1 MFQKEALIKRYS
13 FIMIDVFSL
22 FIALVLSNLMRF
34 GTLQL
39 FQYDNLYIHVF
50 VIALLACV
58 MGNLSFHLDK
68 HIFDRGY
75 YQEFISV
82 AKSGICI
89 ATIVMTYLVL
99 SQEAIHYSR
108 IQLIYF
114 FVIYM
119 VMDYVGHQLA
129 KPIIANYYKNSRS
142 CRKILLFTS
151 SDKVDQ
157 VLERF
162 HMTNNWYFDLS
173 YIVIADKDMQGQ
185 FIDNIPVVANAD
197 NMLERIKNMT
207 VDAVF
212 INISFSQQF
221 SLNIKQILHDFQS
234 MGIIVHVN
242 IDALELDVADKVIE
256 NLGAFKVVS
265 YTNKLRNSGQLII
278 KKIIDMIGAIVGLI
292 ITGVISIILVPL
304 IRLDSK
310 GPAFYAQTRVGKNG
324 RHFKMYK
331 FRSMYMD
338 ADKRKEEL
346 MEKNEMQGAMFK
358 MENDPRIT
366 RVGKFIRKY
375 SLDELPQ
382 FYNVLKGDMSLVGT
396 RPPTVDEVE
405 KYKVEQKRRL
415 SVTPGMTGLWQV
427 SGRSDI
433 YDFDQIV
440 KLDLEYIDKWSIGLD
455 LKLLIK
461 TIVVCFE
468 GKGAR

>member
-13 FIMIDVFSL
+13 FMMIDVCGL
-22 FIALVLSNLMRF
+22 FVALVLSNLMRF

-50 VIALLACV
+50 VIALVACI

-75 YQEFISV
+75 YQEFVSV
-82 AKSGICI
+82 VKSGICI
-89 ATIVMTYLVL
+89 ATIVMAYLVL

-114 FVIYM
+114 FIIYI
-119 VMDYVGHQLA
+119 VTDYVGHQIA
-129 KPIIANYYKNSRS
+129 KPVIANYYKNSRS

-278 KKIIDMIGAIVGLI
+278 KKIIDMIGAIVGLM
-292 ITGVISIILVPL
+292 ITGVVSIILVPL

-468 GKGAR
+468 GKGAK